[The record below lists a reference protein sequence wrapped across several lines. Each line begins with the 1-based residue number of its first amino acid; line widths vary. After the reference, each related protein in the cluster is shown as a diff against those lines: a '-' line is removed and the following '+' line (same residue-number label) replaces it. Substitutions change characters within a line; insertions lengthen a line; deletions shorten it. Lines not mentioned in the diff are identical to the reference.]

1 MKKIL
6 HVISSPRGDESVS
19 IKLGNSITD
28 QLLEAYPGS
37 TLAIEDLNINPYPH
51 LYDEQINALRSP
63 SDGHTIEQKEMV
75 KRSDKA
81 IAELFDTDILVISL
95 PLHNFG
101 IPTTLKSWIDN
112 VLRAGHTF
120 SYTSE
125 GPRGLVKDKKVYI
138 AMASG
143 AVYSDGPFQ
152 DYDFAVPYLKAVLGF
167 IGITDVSVVRAEG
180 LGISDLAETALERA
194 IESIAV

>member
-6 HVISSPRGDESVS
+6 HVISSPRGDESISV
-19 IKLGNSITD
+19 KLGNSITG
-28 QLLEAYPGS
+28 QLLEAFPGS
-37 TLAIEDLNINPYPH
+37 SLQVEDLNIDPYPH
-51 LYDEQINALRSP
+51 LYDEQITALRSNAAE
-63 SDGHTIEQKEMV
+63 HTEAQKQLV

-95 PLHNFG
+95 PLYNFG
-101 IPTTLKSWIDN
+101 IPSPLKSWIDN

-125 GPRGLVKDKKVYI
+125 GPKGLVKDKKVYI
-138 AMASG
+138 AIASG
-143 AVYSDGPFQ
+143 AVYSEGPMQ
-152 DYDFAVPYLKAVLGF
+152 DYDFAIPYLKTVLGF

-180 LGISDLAETALERA
+180 LGISALAETALEKG
-194 IESIAV
+194 IESIAI

>member
-6 HVISSPRGDESVS
+6 HVISSPRGEESIS
-19 IKLGNSITD
+19 IKLGNSITN

-37 TLAIEDLNINPYPH
+37 LVKIEDLNANPYPH
-51 LYDEQINALRSP
+51 LYDEQITALRSP
-63 SDGHTIEQKEMV
+63 SDGHTAEQKELV

-95 PLHNFG
+95 PLYNFG
-101 IPTTLKSWIDN
+101 IPSPLKSWIDN

-138 AMASG
+138 AIASG
-143 AVYSDGPFQ
+143 GIYSDGPFQ

-167 IGITDVSVVRAEG
+167 IGITDVNIVRAEG
-180 LGISDLAETALERA
+180 LGISGIAETALERA

>member
-19 IKLGNSITD
+19 IKLGNSITQ

-37 TLAIEDLNINPYPH
+37 ILTTEDLNSNPYPH
-51 LYDEQINALRSP
+51 LYHEQIEALRSP
-63 SDGHTIEQKEMV
+63 KENHTPEQMELV

-95 PLHNFG
+95 PLYNFG
-101 IPTTLKSWIDN
+101 IPSPLKSWIDN
-112 VLRAGHTF
+112 ILRAGHTF
-120 SYTSE
+120 SYSSE
-125 GPRGLVKDKKVYI
+125 GPKGLVKDKKVYI
-138 AMASG
+138 AIASG
-143 AVYSDGPFQ
+143 GIYSEGPFQ
-152 DYDFAVPYLKAVLGF
+152 DYDFAIPYLKAALGF

-180 LGISDLAETALERA
+180 LAIAAIAETALEKA
-194 IESIAV
+194 IESIAI